1 MRKSLQRIVTTSVII
16 TMLLITAP
24 LNSLSAQ
31 RGMTRRVRFA
41 RGRTS
46 AVLRGA
52 VVRATTDRYILGAQ
66 VGQTM
71 IVHLTSLERN
81 AVFNVCVR
89 GDCFVTEASDWS
101 GDLTRSGNYVIEV
114 SPTRG
119 NATYTLEVTIR

>member
-1 MRKSLQRIVTTSVII
+1 MQRHKVKIARAAILTTLLLLIPVTSVE
-16 TMLLITAP
+16 
-24 LNSLSAQ
+24 AQ
-31 RGMTRRVRFA
+31 RGITRRVRFA

-52 VVRATTDRYILGAQ
+52 VVRATTDRYILSAQ

-71 IVHLTSLERN
+71 ILHLTSLERN

-89 GDCFVTEASDWS
+89 GQCFVTEASDWS
-101 GDLTRSGNYVIEV
+101 GDLTRSGNYVLEV